1 MQTQWM
7 VQTRGDPIGTVRNFL
22 QAVWSQSSLD
32 SMLVPLNGSEQAPPK
47 PRWIDDPANLNGV
60 NPFKPLMTVNA
71 ARFVPP
77 AKREHPDAN
86 LGALLRPCEMRALV
100 EMVKHDG
107 FSMDGLLTISV
118 DCLGTIPLD
127 EFHWR
132 SSRQEP
138 ADGLTH
144 DTLQFARQGG
154 ILAYRFRSACQIC
167 ASPEARNADLNI
179 NVLGLPVR
187 QVILVQARDAETAQ
201 RCRLEAITDGLA
213 DPGMLQQ
220 HEKVTARMSER
231 HRRTIERVAQ
241 GLGDAFPRDLDTLIA
256 QFESCGDCQSCMQVC
271 PICSVDFPFRE
282 QNGHYQRKDFIRWLI
297 SCAGC
302 GMCEQACQDHLPL
315 SAIFRHIRSLLAEEY
330 GYAAGNSVD
339 EPLPII

>member
-7 VQTRGDPIGTVRNFL
+7 VQTHGDPIGTVRRFL
-22 QAVWSQSSLD
+22 QAVWSQTSLD
-32 SMLVPLNGSEQAPPK
+32 SMLVPLNGSDEAPPK
-47 PRWIDDPANLNGV
+47 PRWIEDPAKLKGV

-71 ARFVPP
+71 ARFVPT
-77 AKREHPDAN
+77 ARRERPDAC

-107 FSMDGLLTISV
+107 FAIDRLMTISF

-127 EFHWR
+127 EYQWR
-132 SSRQEP
+132 VSRKDR

-154 ILAYRFRSACQIC
+154 ILAYRYRSACQMC
-167 ASPEARNADLNI
+167 ASPEARDADLNI

-187 QVILVQARDAETAQ
+187 QMILVQARDPLTAE
-201 RCRLEAITDGLA
+201 RCNLA
-213 DPGMLQQ
+213 SISDEPAGHEMLQQ
-220 HEKVTARMSER
+220 HERVIARMSER

-241 GLGDAFPRDLDTLIA
+241 SLGDAFPRDLDTLVA
-256 QFESCGDCQSCMQVC
+256 QLDSCGDCQACMQVC
-271 PICSVDFPFRE
+271 PICSVDYPTRGLT
-282 QNGHYQRKDFIRWLI
+282 GHFERKDIIGWLI

-302 GMCEQACQDHLPL
+302 GMCEQACSKRLPL
-315 SAIFRHIRSLLAEEY
+315 SAIFRHIRNLLAEEY
-330 GYAAGNSVD
+330 GYTPGHSVD
-339 EPLPII
+339 EPLPVL